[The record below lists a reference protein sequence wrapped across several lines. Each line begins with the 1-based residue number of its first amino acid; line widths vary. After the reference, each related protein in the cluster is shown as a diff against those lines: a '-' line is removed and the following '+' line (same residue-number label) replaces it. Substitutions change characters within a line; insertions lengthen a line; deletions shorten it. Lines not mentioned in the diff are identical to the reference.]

1 MTTAE
6 MLALELLAA
15 GDPHTFRDGSLLV
28 TVGGF
33 AANAETLTVNSV
45 QATFLGEPVV
55 IDAPYVFINAPGGTL
70 ADAHEMIAET
80 VRHNG
85 GL

>member
-1 MTTAE
+1 MTAAQT
-6 MLALELLAA
+6 LAAELLAA

-33 AANAETLTVNSV
+33 SADAQTLTVGSV
-45 QATFLGEPVV
+45 QATFLGEPVAT
-55 IDAPYVFINAPGGTL
+55 DDPYLFINAPGGTL

-80 VRHNG
+80 VRYNG